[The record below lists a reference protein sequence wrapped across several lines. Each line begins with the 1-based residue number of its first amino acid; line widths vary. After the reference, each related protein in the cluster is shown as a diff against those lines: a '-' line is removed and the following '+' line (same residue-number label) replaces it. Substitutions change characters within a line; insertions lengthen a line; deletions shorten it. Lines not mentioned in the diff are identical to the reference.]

1 MLVFCLGIMKQDAR
15 ARGADAYSS
24 AKHNGAALAGEKQ
37 TKGSPSGPAG
47 TTVFKF
53 LLCVALIYSAYITQ
67 GRVAEQLSKQAYG
80 ASGARFQR
88 MESLIGF
95 QCIACFLWAGLLDLL
110 LRDRKR
116 TGFPAAKEYAIMG
129 ITNTIGPVCGVY
141 ALKKISYPAQVL
153 AKSCKSV
160 PIMLTGALLYRKR
173 YGALEYLSVVAISVG
188 VAMFALASSKTKGA
202 LHDADPLLGYILVL
216 LNLVLD
222 SLTNT
227 GQDDLK
233 RRYPNVSSL
242 HMMCWTNFWGGLY
255 YAIAFFG
262 FTGTGLEVLQ
272 FCMEHRAAAMH
283 LLSFCVCGAF
293 GQLGIFYCVSQCGTL
308 VTSIV
313 CTTRKFFSILLS
325 VLLAGAML
333 TASQSAAV
341 ALVFAGLLGKSLLRL
356 AASRSRKVE

>member
-1 MLVFCLGIMKQDAR
+1 MNQNERSTNGSASIRNKYGSASTSNGSTSS
-15 ARGADAYSS
+15 GAFTS
-24 AKHNGAALAGEKQ
+24 AAVL
-37 TKGSPSGPAG
+37 
-47 TTVFKF
+47 KF
-53 LLCVALIYSAYITQ
+53 MLCVALIYTAYITQ

-80 ASGARFQR
+80 AQGARFQR

-95 QCIACFLWAGLLDLL
+95 QCIACFLWAGLLDLIF
-110 LRDRKR
+110 RSRKR
-116 TGFPAAKEYAIMG
+116 SGFPAIQEYAIMG

-173 YGALEYLSVVAISVG
+173 YGVLEYLSVIAISVG
-188 VAMFALASSKTKGA
+188 VAVFALASSKSKGA
-202 LHDADPLLGYILVL
+202 LHDSDPLLGYTLVL

-227 GQDDLK
+227 AQDELK

-262 FTGTGLEVLQ
+262 LTGTGLEVVQ
-272 FCMEHRAAAMH
+272 FCMEHHAAAVH
-283 LLSFCVCGAF
+283 LLSFCVCGAL
-293 GQLGIFYCVSQCGTL
+293 GQLGIFYCVSECGTL

-325 VLLAGAML
+325 VLLAGTML
-333 TASQSAAV
+333 TLSQSCAV
-341 ALVFAGLLGKSLLRL
+341 ALVFSGLLGKSVLRL
-356 AASRSRKVE
+356 AATRRPKTE